1 MANGSGPN
9 KWPVLASCLTL
20 MAVVVMV
27 FLGVWQLDRMEQ
39 KQQRLD
45 SIAQKYTT
53 APMHPFDVADQWQD
67 VRDVPVQFRG
77 ELQTTQLIFLDNQIT
92 NGTSGYDVLVPVI
105 TRGRP
110 VLVNLGWVAASASR
124 AELPTVEL
132 PTGQVVIEGVITQ
145 PGLNPLIKETQQQ
158 FNDFPL
164 RVQQIDIPLFNQQWA
179 SRLPDMVVERLSSQP
194 QMSRFV
200 TNWQPVVMS
209 PQKHL
214 GYAIQWFGLAIAAVV
229 IFIIVLIRRTK

>member
-1 MANGSGPN
+1 M

-20 MAVVVMV
+20 SAVVIMV
-27 FLGVWQLDRMEQ
+27 FLGSWQLDRMEQ
-39 KQQRLD
+39 KQHRLD

-53 APMHPFDVADQWQD
+53 APMHPFDVAEQWQD
-67 VRDVPVQFRG
+67 VRDVPVKFRG
-77 ELQTTQLIFLDNQIT
+77 ELNADQPILLDNQIT
-92 NGTSGYDVLVPVI
+92 AGATGYDVLVPVI

-110 VLVNLGWVAASASR
+110 VLVNIGWVAAPASR
-124 AELPTVEL
+124 AELPVIEL
-132 PTGQVVIEGVITQ
+132 PAGQVEIEGVITQ
-145 PGLNPLIKETQQQ
+145 PGMNPLIQETQQH
-158 FNDFPL
+158 FDDFPL
-164 RVQQIDIPLFNQQWA
+164 LVQQIDIPLFNQQWA
-179 SRLPDMVVERLSSQP
+179 SQLPDMVIERLASQP
-194 QMSRFV
+194 QMNQFA

>member
-20 MAVVVMV
+20 MAVVIMV
-27 FLGVWQLDRMEQ
+27 FLGIWQLDRMEQ

-53 APMHPFDVADQWQD
+53 APMHPFDVAEQWQD

-77 ELQTTQLIFLDNQIT
+77 ELQATQLIFLDNQIS

-132 PTGQVVIEGVITQ
+132 PTGQVVIEGVIIQ
-145 PGLNPLIKETQQQ
+145 PGLNPLINETQQQ

-179 SRLPDMVVERLSSQP
+179 SRLPDMVVELLSSQP